1 MPVTFCSQLFERSD
15 VQYEHTVRAYVSDPF
30 LGDLL
35 PRSFLFTVFG
45 LIEHAAGYRCVCV
58 DMTHFIVGTA
68 CILSGAGSM

>member
-1 MPVTFCSQLFERSD
+1 
-15 VQYEHTVRAYVSDPF
+15 VSDPF

-58 DMTHFIVGTA
+58 DMTHFVVGTA
-68 CILSGAGSM
+68 RIVSGAGSM